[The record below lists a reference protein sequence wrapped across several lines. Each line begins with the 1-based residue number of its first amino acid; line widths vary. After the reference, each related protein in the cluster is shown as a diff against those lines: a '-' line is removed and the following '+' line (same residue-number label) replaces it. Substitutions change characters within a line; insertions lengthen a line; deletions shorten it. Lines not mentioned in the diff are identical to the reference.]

1 MLGNEAHAFLTGF
14 QGRRVTQVALFIQ
27 TNVSSMQAQKN
38 LLGNQEKLQKSFNRL
53 SSGFRINTAADD
65 AAGLAISESMKSQIR
80 SYNVAERNA
89 ADGISMAQTAEGALG
104 EVHEILGRMREIGV
118 QASNG
123 SLTEDD
129 RSFLQTEFSSLQSEI
144 GRIQESAK
152 FNGRALVATDT
163 TSVTFQVGLG
173 NTASDQISVDFG
185 GLSLS
190 SITGSGASVSGST
203 ASSALAS
210 LQTIDDAIKSVS
222 TSRSNFGAAMNRL
235 DVASSNIQTMRLNL
249 SAANSRIRDV
259 DVAAETSNMSR
270 NQVLT
275 QAGISVLAQ
284 ANQLPQLAFG
294 LLG

>member
-1 MLGNEAHAFLTGF
+1 M
-14 QGRRVTQVALFIQ
+14 ALFIQ
-27 TNVSSMQAQKN
+27 TNISSLQAQKN
-38 LLGNQEKLQKSFNRL
+38 LLGNQEQLQKSFNRL

-104 EVHEILGRMREIGV
+104 ELHNILGRMRELSM
-118 QASNG
+118 QSSNG
-123 SLTEDD
+123 NLTQSD
-129 RSFLQTEFSSLQSEI
+129 RGFLQTEFSSLQAEI
-144 GRIQESAK
+144 GRIQDSAK
-152 FNGRALVATDT
+152 FNGIELVGASALTINL
-163 TSVTFQVGLG
+163 QVGLN
-173 NTASDQISVDFG
+173 NTASDQIAITMG
-185 GLSLS
+185 GLTLS
-190 SITGSGASVSGST
+190 GVLAASIGGASAG
-203 ASSALAS
+203 AALAS
-210 LQTIDDAIKSVS
+210 LSAIDTAIESVS
-222 TSRSNFGAAMNRL
+222 TSRSKFGAAMNRL
-235 DVASSNIQTMRLNL
+235 EVASSNIQTMRLNL

-259 DVAAETSNMSR
+259 DVASETASLSR

>member
-1 MLGNEAHAFLTGF
+1 M
-14 QGRRVTQVALFIQ
+14 ALYIQ
-27 TNVSSMQAQKN
+27 TNISSMQAQKN
-38 LLGNQEKLQKSFNRL
+38 LIGNQEKLQKSFNKL

-104 EVHEILGRMREIGV
+104 EVHNVLGRMRELSI
-118 QASNG
+118 QSSNG
-123 SLTEDD
+123 NLTQTD
-129 RSFLQTEFSSLQSEI
+129 RGFLQTEFSSLQAEI
-144 GRIQESAK
+144 GRIQDSAK
-152 FNGRALVATDT
+152 FNGVKLVGESAATINL
-163 TSVTFQVGLG
+163 QVGLN
-173 NTASDQISVDFG
+173 NTASDQISITTG
-185 GLSLS
+185 GLTLSAVLAASIGGATASAALASLS
-190 SITGSGASVSGST
+190 SI
-203 ASSALAS
+203 
-210 LQTIDDAIKSVS
+210 DDAITNVS
-222 TSRSNFGAAMNRL
+222 TSRSKFGAAMNRL

-259 DVAAETSNMSR
+259 DVAAETASLSR

>member
-1 MLGNEAHAFLTGF
+1 M
-14 QGRRVTQVALFIQ
+14 ALYIQ
-27 TNVSSMQAQKN
+27 TNISSLQAQKN
-38 LLGNQEKLQKSFNRL
+38 LLGNQAQLQKSFNRL

-104 EVHEILGRMREIGV
+104 ELHNILGRMRELSM
-118 QASNG
+118 QSSNG
-123 SLTEDD
+123 NLTQSD
-129 RSFLQTEFSSLQSEI
+129 RGFLQTEFSSLQAEI
-144 GRIQESAK
+144 GRIQDSAK
-152 FNGRALVATDT
+152 FNGIQLVAASAQTINL
-163 TSVTFQVGLG
+163 QVGLN
-173 NTASDQISVDFG
+173 NTSSDQISITMG
-185 GLSLS
+185 GLTLS
-190 SITGSGASVSGST
+190 GVLAASIGGASAGG
-203 ASSALAS
+203 ALAS
-210 LQTIDDAIKSVS
+210 LSAIDTAIESVS
-222 TSRSNFGAAMNRL
+222 TSRSKFGAAMNRL
-235 DVASSNIQTMRLNL
+235 EVASSNIQTMRLNL

-259 DVAAETSNMSR
+259 DVAAETASLSR